1 MLPVLQ
7 NPRFV
12 RFLGTCC
19 LLLAMG
25 TMGMVAFVMPDH
37 LPSPDVVALWVL
49 PPCCLLISVF
59 YAFYLGAHPLDPLL
73 EPPRP
78 RQMQAQHS
86 WMVWAPTV
94 YGKLEATSDRLN
106 FRCYNTSGLN
116 QIRHFDYALEVEAQS
131 LAVSTQTC
139 ICCLEDFEE
148 SCEVA
153 VLPCGHV
160 FHQEC
165 IASWAISSSRNR
177 GSCPTCRENFAAGGT
192 E

>member
-12 RFLGTCC
+12 RLLGTCC

-25 TMGMVAFVMPDH
+25 TMGLMAFVMPDH

-73 EPPRP
+73 DPPRP
-78 RQMQAQHS
+78 RPVQAQS

-94 YGKLEATSDRLN
+94 YGKLEANSDRLN

-131 LAVSTQTC
+131 LAVSTMTC
-139 ICCLEDFEE
+139 ICCLEAPE
-148 SCEVA
+148 A
-153 VLPCGHV
+153 
-160 FHQEC
+160 
-165 IASWAISSSRNR
+165 
-177 GSCPTCRENFAAGGT
+177 TK
-192 E
+192 